1 MYNSRDGPYGIV
13 SSSKHFLSYAVIA
26 VCPLP
31 RSRGEKP
38 ALTECRVLGN
48 WNRLYVEAG
57 SDVVLVT
64 NVTDGV
70 GMAEEAKEHDP
81 L

>member
-1 MYNSRDGPYGIV
+1 
-13 SSSKHFLSYAVIA
+13 
-26 VCPLP
+26 
-31 RSRGEKP
+31 
-38 ALTECRVLGN
+38 LGN
-48 WNRLYVEAG
+48 WNQLYVEAG

-70 GMAEEAKEHDP
+70 GMAEEAKEHYP